1 MGEKKNKISV
11 ENAEL
16 QFGSMLDYF
25 DMSFSDI
32 EIEDGEKAAL
42 TMKNFLV
49 RSIQKGRLEVSID
62 AGELKVIHRLDF
74 PTEKTTEIVYSDKF
88 ATAKI
93 AMRKASDEDKE
104 PTFMSALSGVPA
116 VEFSKLKAADVT
128 TFSRLATVFS
138 MV

>member
-1 MGEKKNKISV
+1 MGEKKISKEV
-11 ENAEL
+11 AEL

-49 RSIQKGRLEVSID
+49 RSIQKGRLEISTEN
-62 AGELKVIHRLDF
+62 GEFKVIHRLDF
-74 PTEKTTEIVYSDKF
+74 PTEKTSEIVYSDKF
-88 ATAKI
+88 STAKI
-93 AMRKASDEDKE
+93 AMRKAADENKE
-104 PTFMSALSGVPA
+104 PVFMSALSGVPE